1 MDDYVKGI
9 CFLVICTFL
18 YFPIRV
24 INRLKRN
31 VLKKKKVDKKCEDE
45 KMNEESFDE
54 ICNQMMQKKHISDG
68 KDKDLLN
75 RQSTVNKICE
85 MVDDKIASK
94 EYCTIALDGK
104 WGIGKSFILKKVK
117 EKLKNKYMVFDYNCW
132 KNDFYEEPLYGILYS
147 IALSLND
154 VERDNPDLCQEKYY
168 KAMRAVFFNIAS
180 FALKPYFD
188 LDDAKERVHNIKEE
202 YTKDKIV
209 FQDERFCLNL
219 HEVLDQVNTLLTNY
233 LAYESRKIV
242 ILVDELD
249 RCLPNYAIKVL
260 NRLHHICYGSSIVL
274 VMAVNYEELYPNINM
289 AFGRTISDEGFAK
302 RYLRRFI
309 DNSFNLSLGL
319 ANELLQL
326 WGDFVNK
333 FDDSIPKEFFDT
345 FCRSI
350 LWELPMR
357 DIKKAIFQIKSLHN
371 IAYEQCKGS
380 KELSLAIV
388 CAEIIVYISKK
399 YHDNG
404 NIVFVMGPFQS
415 GPVDENSVD
424 EYGNPEF
431 KTNTFS
437 ITDNEKKKFGFCV
450 EELITEYDGD
460 NRPYEISLDCPE
472 NKIKA
477 LFADITYPPEA
488 GRNDIFVCNSNDE
501 LYKAEKEVFEKFK
514 ESI

>member
-31 VLKKKKVDKKCEDE
+31 VLKKKKVDKKCEDK

-54 ICNQMMQKKHISDG
+54 ICNQMMQKKYISDG

-75 RQSTVNKICE
+75 RLPTINKICE

-104 WGIGKSFILKKVK
+104 WGFGKSFILKKVK
-117 EKLKNKYMVFDYNCW
+117 EKLKNKYLVFEYDCW

-154 VERDNPDLCQEKYY
+154 LERDNPDLCQEKYY
-168 KAMRAVFFNIAS
+168 KAMRTVFFNIAS

-202 YTKDKIV
+202 YAKEKIV
-209 FQDERFCLNL
+209 FQDERFCTNL
-219 HEVLDQVNTLLTNY
+219 HEVLNQVNTLLTNY
-233 LAYESRKIV
+233 LLYESRKVV

-274 VMAVNYEELYPNINM
+274 VMAVNYEELYPNINI
-289 AFGRTISDEGFAK
+289 AFGRAASDEKFAK
-302 RYLRRFI
+302 RYLMRFV
-309 DNSFNLSLGL
+309 DNSFKLDFSLV
-319 ANELLQL
+319 NDILQL
-326 WGDFVNK
+326 WGDFVYK
-333 FDDSIPKEFFDT
+333 FDDSISKDFFGN
-345 FCRSI
+345 FCKSV
-350 LWELPMR
+350 LWEFPMR
-357 DIKKAIFQIKSLHN
+357 DIKNVISQIKSFHN
-371 IAYEQCKGS
+371 MALAQCKCS
-380 KELSLAIV
+380 NKLSFAIV

-399 YHDNG
+399 FHDNG
-404 NIVFVMGPFQS
+404 NITFIIGPFQG
-415 GPVDENSVD
+415 GPVDENSID
-424 EYGNPEF
+424 EDGHPEF

-437 ITDNEKKKFGFCV
+437 LTDDVKKRFGFCV
-450 EELITEYDGD
+450 EDLITEYDE
-460 NRPYEISLDCPE
+460 NNHPYEIPLDYPE

-488 GRNDIFVCNSNDE
+488 GRNDTFVCNSNDE
-501 LYKAEKEVFEKFK
+501 LYKTEKEVLEKFK
-514 ESI
+514 ELI